1 MSAPFW
7 KTVPLADMSE
17 AQWESLCDGCGKC
30 CLIRLEDEDT
40 GEIHLTDVHCALFD
54 GAACRC
60 RDYTNRQAKVPD
72 CVKLTPQT
80 VASLSWLPRSCA
92 YRLVSEGRELE
103 DWHPL
108 VSGDPRSVHAAGM
121 SVQDATISEKAVR
134 RRDLARRIVQW
145 PGEEPE
151 KAEVIRRRR

>member
-7 KTVPLADMSE
+7 ETTPLAAMSE

-40 GEIHLTDVHCALFD
+40 GDIHLTDVHCRLFD
-54 GAACRC
+54 GLACRC
-60 RDYTNRQAKVPD
+60 RDYANRQAKVPD
-72 CVKLTPQT
+72 CVKLTPET
-80 VASLSWLPRSCA
+80 VASLSWLPRTCA
-92 YRLVSEGRELE
+92 YRLISESKPLF

-108 VSGDPRSVHAAGM
+108 VSGDASTVHDAGM
-121 SVQDATISEKAVR
+121 SVIDATISEKAVR

-145 PGEEPE
+145 PGEG
-151 KAEVIRRRR
+151 ADA